1 MIKRALISVSDKR
14 GLVDFAKELDKLS
27 IEILSTGGTAKTLR
41 DSGIKVIDVP
51 RYTGFPEIM
60 DGRVKTLHPLIHG
73 GILARRD
80 NKQDI
85 EAMEKL
91 GIKPIDMVVVNLY
104 SFESVV
110 KKHLSKIIQHSGCDL
125 QPFLEEA
132 IENIDIG
139 GPALLRAS
147 AKNYKDVI
155 VIVDPDDYS
164 SIIEDIKKGKV
175 SIEKKFELA
184 KKVFSHTARYD
195 ALIAEYFQKIST
207 SVFSLQHSAFKDD
220 WTLPLKMTRTLRY
233 GENPHQKAA
242 LYALNETPSL
252 IDADVLQGKEMSFN
266 NYLDTHSAVLLATE
280 FDEPVCVI
288 VKHNNPCGVAI
299 GENIYNA
306 YKKAFECDPVS
317 AFGGIIAFNRVVD
330 KQTAS
335 EIINTFYEVI
345 IAPDFDMDALK
356 IFETKKNLRLLRF
369 PLSDKIKPSGFD
381 LKRILGG
388 FIVQEWDKVNNE
400 FSQAKVVTKRQ
411 PTDEEWKALKFAW
424 KVCKHIKSNA
434 IVYATEDRTVGLGIG
449 QTSRVFSAKI
459 GAMHALTPLKGT
471 VVASD
476 GFFPFRDNIDVLAQN
491 GVTSIVQP
499 GGSVRDQEVI
509 DAANQYNIAM
519 VFTGIRHFRH

>member
-14 GLVDFAKELDKLS
+14 GLVEFAKELNRLGV
-27 IEILSTGGTAKTLR
+27 EIISTGGTAKTLKEA
-41 DSGIKVIDVP
+41 GINVIDVSQ
-51 RYTGFPEIM
+51 YTGFPEIM

-80 NKQDI
+80 NPEDI
-85 EAMEKL
+85 ERMKQL

-104 SFESVV
+104 PFEATV
-110 KKHLSKIIQHSGCDL
+110 KKEGVT
-125 QPFLEEA
+125 LEEA

-139 GPALLRAS
+139 GPTLLRAA
-147 AKNYKDVI
+147 AKNYKDVV

-164 SIIEDIKKGKV
+164 AILEELKKGDV
-175 SIEKKFELA
+175 SMDKRIELA

-195 ALIAEYFQKIST
+195 ALIAEYFDKIST
-207 SVFSLQHSAFKDD
+207 SEFRQD
-220 WTLPLKMTRTLRY
+220 WTLPLKMIKKLRY

-252 IDADVLQGKEMSFN
+252 IDAEVLQGKEMSFN
-266 NYLDTHSAVLLATE
+266 NYLDTHSAVLLAAE
-280 FDEPVCVI
+280 FTEPVCVI

-299 GENIYNA
+299 AENLIDA

-317 AFGGIIAFNRVVD
+317 AFGGIIALNRTVD

-345 IAPDFDMDALK
+345 VAPEFDKEALD
-356 IFETKKNLRLLRF
+356 IFETKKNLRIIRF
-369 PLSDKIKPSGFD
+369 PSLSGEITPSGFD

-388 FIVQEWDKVNNE
+388 FIVQQWDKVDDE
-400 FSQAKVVTKRQ
+400 FSQVKVATKRQ
-411 PTDEEWKALKFAW
+411 PTDSEWKALKFAW
-424 KVCKHIKSNA
+424 KVCKHVKSNA
-434 IVYATEDRTVGLGIG
+434 IVYAREDRTVGLGIG

-459 GAMHALTPLKGT
+459 GAMHALSSLKGT

-491 GVTSIVQP
+491 GVTAIIQP

-509 DAANQYNIAM
+509 DAADQYNIAM

>member
-14 GLVDFAKELDKLS
+14 GLVDFAKELDKLGV
-27 IEILSTGGTAKTLR
+27 EILSTGGTAKTLR
-41 DSGIKVIDVP
+41 DSGIKVIDVSQ
-51 RYTGFPEIM
+51 YTGFPEIM

-80 NKQDI
+80 NKEDI
-85 EAMEKL
+85 EAMERF

-104 SFESVV
+104 PFESVA
-110 KKHLSKIIQHSGCDL
+110 KKHLSQIL
-125 QPFLEEA
+125 QPSDLNLQAFLEEA

-139 GPALLRAS
+139 GPTLLRAS

-164 SIIEDIKKGKV
+164 SIIEDIKKGSV

-195 ALIAEYFQKIST
+195 ALIADYFEKISP
-207 SVFSLQHSAFKDD
+207 SGFKKD

-242 LYALNETPSL
+242 LYALNESPSL

-280 FDEPVCVI
+280 FSEPVCVI

-299 GENIYNA
+299 GENIHTA

-330 KQTAS
+330 KETAS

-345 IAPDFDMDALK
+345 VAPDFDKDALEV
-356 IFETKKNLRLLRF
+356 FETKKNLRLLRF
-369 PLSDKIKPSGFD
+369 PSLSDKIQPSGFD

-388 FIVQEWDKVNNE
+388 FIVQEWDKVDNE

-434 IVYATEDRTVGLGIG
+434 VVYAKEDRTVGLGIG

-459 GAMHALTPLKGT
+459 GAMHALSSLKGT

-491 GVTSIVQP
+491 GVTSIIQP

>member
-14 GLVDFAKELDKLS
+14 GLVEFAKELNRLGV
-27 IEILSTGGTAKTLR
+27 EIISTGGTAKTLKEA
-41 DSGIKVIDVP
+41 GINVIDVSQ
-51 RYTGFPEIM
+51 YTGFPEIM

-80 NKQDI
+80 NPEDI
-85 EAMEKL
+85 ERMKQL

-104 SFESVV
+104 PFEATV
-110 KKHLSKIIQHSGCDL
+110 KKEGVT
-125 QPFLEEA
+125 LEEA

-139 GPALLRAS
+139 GPTLLRAA
-147 AKNYKDVI
+147 AKNYKDVV

-164 SIIEDIKKGKV
+164 AILEELKKGDV
-175 SIEKKFELA
+175 SMDKRIELA

-195 ALIAEYFQKIST
+195 ALIAEYFDKIST
-207 SVFSLQHSAFKDD
+207 SEFRQD
-220 WTLPLKMTRTLRY
+220 WTLPLKMIKKLRY

-252 IDADVLQGKEMSFN
+252 IDAEVLQGKEMSFN
-266 NYLDTHSAVLLATE
+266 NYLDTHSAVLLAAE
-280 FDEPVCVI
+280 FTEPVCVI

-299 GENIYNA
+299 AENLIDA

-317 AFGGIIAFNRVVD
+317 AFGGIIALNRTVD

-345 IAPDFDMDALK
+345 VAPEFDKEALD
-356 IFETKKNLRLLRF
+356 IFETKKNLRIIRF
-369 PLSDKIKPSGFD
+369 PCLSGEITPSGFD

-388 FIVQEWDKVNNE
+388 FIVQQWDKVDDE
-400 FSQAKVVTKRQ
+400 FWQVKVATKRQ
-411 PTDEEWKALKFAW
+411 PTDSEWKALKFAW
-424 KVCKHIKSNA
+424 KVCKHVKSNA
-434 IVYATEDRTVGLGIG
+434 IVYAREDRTVGLGIG

-459 GAMHALTPLKGT
+459 GAMHALSSLKGT

-491 GVTSIVQP
+491 GVTAIIQP

-509 DAANQYNIAM
+509 DAADQYNIAM

>member
-14 GLVDFAKELDKLS
+14 GLVEFAKELNRLGV
-27 IEILSTGGTAKTLR
+27 EIISTGGTAKTLKEA
-41 DSGIKVIDVP
+41 GINVIDVSQ
-51 RYTGFPEIM
+51 YTGFPEIM

-80 NKQDI
+80 NPEDI
-85 EAMEKL
+85 ERMKQL

-104 SFESVV
+104 PFEATV
-110 KKHLSKIIQHSGCDL
+110 KKEGVT
-125 QPFLEEA
+125 LEEA

-139 GPALLRAS
+139 GPTLLRAA
-147 AKNYKDVI
+147 AKNYKDVV

-164 SIIEDIKKGKV
+164 AILEELKKGDV
-175 SIEKKFELA
+175 SMDKRIELA

-195 ALIAEYFQKIST
+195 ALIAEYFDKIST
-207 SVFSLQHSAFKDD
+207 SEFRQD
-220 WTLPLKMTRTLRY
+220 WTLPLKMIKKLRY

-252 IDADVLQGKEMSFN
+252 IDAEVLQGKEMSFN
-266 NYLDTHSAVLLATE
+266 NYLDTHSAVLLAAE
-280 FDEPVCVI
+280 FTEPVCVI

-299 GENIYNA
+299 AENLIDA

-317 AFGGIIAFNRVVD
+317 AFGGIIALNRTVD

-345 IAPDFDMDALK
+345 VAPEFDKEALD
-356 IFETKKNLRLLRF
+356 IFGTKKNLRIIRF
-369 PLSDKIKPSGFD
+369 PSLSGEITPSGFD

-388 FIVQEWDKVNNE
+388 FIVQQWDKVDDE
-400 FSQAKVVTKRQ
+400 FSQVKVATKRQ
-411 PTDEEWKALKFAW
+411 PTDSEWKALKFAW
-424 KVCKHIKSNA
+424 KVCKHVKSNA
-434 IVYATEDRTVGLGIG
+434 IVYAREDRTVGLGIG

-459 GAMHALTPLKGT
+459 GAMHALSSLKGT

-491 GVTSIVQP
+491 GVTAIIQP

-509 DAANQYNIAM
+509 DAADQYNIAM